1 VKKKFTAILERKG
14 EEFIARCQELP
25 DIKVRGRDKQE
36 TLENLK
42 AAIIK
47 KLGDDGSDAG
57 SASVPHPVRP
67 PPDGPIIEF
76 HEKPDA

>member
-1 VKKKFTAILERKG
+1 MKKKFTVILERKG
-14 EEFIARCQELP
+14 EEFVASCRELP
-25 DIKVRGRDKQE
+25 DVVARGRDKQE
-36 TLENLK
+36 AIENMK

-67 PPDGPIIEF
+67 PPHGPIIEL